1 MLILAI
7 ALQAAPMPM
16 VDNRPQAEPL
26 TFQRDADFNRVTV
39 TGAASNIGRTMS
51 RGATRG
57 DGGDRAAAV
66 GNMINVT
73 VYGSNNTVL
82 VQARQQNGGSQRA
95 VVATSP
101 SILGGGR

>member
-1 MLILAI
+1 MLILAM
-7 ALQAAPMPM
+7 ALQAAAAPL

-26 TFQRDADFNRVTV
+26 TFQRDADFNRVAV

-51 RGATRG
+51 LGATGG

-82 VQARQQNGGSQRA
+82 IQARQENSGSQRA
-95 VVATSP
+95 MVATSP

>member
-1 MLILAI
+1 MLIFAI
-7 ALQAAPMPM
+7 ALQAAATPQ
-16 VDNRPQAEPL
+16 VDIRPQAEPL

-39 TGAASNIGRTMS
+39 IGAASNIGRTMS

-57 DGGDRAAAV
+57 DGGDRAAAI

-82 VQARQQNGGSQRA
+82 VQARQQNSGSQRA

-101 SILGGGR
+101 SVLSGGR

>member
-7 ALQAAPMPM
+7 ALQAAPMPL

-39 TGAASNIGRTMS
+39 IGSASDIGRTMS
-51 RGATRG
+51 RGGTRV
-57 DGGDRAAAV
+57 DGGDRAAAI

-73 VYGSNNTVL
+73 VYGSNNTVV

-101 SILGGGR
+101 SILGGGL

>member
-1 MLILAI
+1 MLILAM
-7 ALQAAPMPM
+7 ALQAAATPL

-39 TGAASNIGRTMS
+39 IGSASTIGRTMS
-51 RGATRG
+51 RGVARG
-57 DGGDRAAAV
+57 DGGDRASAV

-73 VYGSNNTVL
+73 VYGSNNTVV

-101 SILGGGR
+101 SILGRGR

>member
-7 ALQAAPMPM
+7 ALQAAPAPL
-16 VDNRPQAEPL
+16 VDIRPQAEPL

-39 TGAASNIGRTMS
+39 IGSASDIGRTMS
-51 RGATRG
+51 RGGTRI
-57 DGGDRAAAV
+57 DGGDRAAAI

-101 SILGGGR
+101 SILNGGR